1 MSARE
6 GGRAMP
12 DIRLSAP
19 SGGLAR
25 DDASQ
30 RGHAVEVSDL
40 YKSFG
45 SFEVLSG
52 LDVNFVDSSVTT
64 ILGPSGTGK
73 SVLLKH
79 VVGLLEPDSGDVRVF
94 GREIW
99 TMTEAERNEMR
110 KRFGILFQDGALFSS
125 MNVYDN
131 VAFPLRKNTDMDEA
145 EIHEVVMSRLG
156 EVGLK
161 DAIRRTP
168 SEISGGMKKRA
179 GFARALVTQP
189 EVVLFDEPDS
199 GLDPVRTAMLC
210 DLILEMHAEYRG
222 TYVVVT
228 HDIETARKLSDYIG
242 LLWQGKLVHYGPTAE
257 AFESRDPFVR
267 QFLSGNPEGPLGM
280 D

>member
-1 MSARE
+1 
-6 GGRAMP
+6 
-12 DIRLSAP
+12 
-19 SGGLAR
+19 
-25 DDASQ
+25 
-30 RGHAVEVSDL
+30 
-40 YKSFG
+40 
-45 SFEVLSG
+45 
-52 LDVNFVDSSVTT
+52 
-64 ILGPSGTGK
+64 
-73 SVLLKH
+73 
-79 VVGLLEPDSGDVRVF
+79 
-94 GREIW
+94 
-99 TMTEAERNEMR
+99 
-110 KRFGILFQDGALFSS
+110 
-125 MNVYDN
+125 
-131 VAFPLRKNTDMDEA
+131 
-145 EIHEVVMSRLG
+145 MSRLG

-242 LLWQGKLVHYGPTAE
+242 LLWQGKLVHYGPIAE